1 MAGSVKTEAQLNAQ
15 ITSTYINKSKGTTY
29 ANVSQIW
36 QDLVKTLFDTAT
48 IGGNLKIT
56 SATVITNITTETNW
70 TTGEYAGSETGL
82 IEGNYYCNDTTKIM
96 YRYTGT
102 VLYRWITNN
111 FTI

>member
-1 MAGSVKTEAQLNAQ
+1 MATVKTQAQLLAEVLTTVINAPG
-15 ITSTYINKSKGTTY
+15 KTT
-29 ANVSQIW
+29 AVNFLAHIQNIIV
-36 QDLVKTLFDTAT
+36 TMFDTAT

>member
-1 MAGSVKTEAQLNAQ
+1 MTTVKTQAQLLAEVLTTVINAPG
-15 ITSTYINKSKGTTY
+15 KTT
-29 ANVSQIW
+29 ATNLLAHIQNIIV
-36 QDLVKTLFDTAT
+36 TMFDTAT